1 MGSDDKRLAGI
12 VLEQVNTNSTT
23 GGSHVLGRDTGTLGK
38 AMAVVD
44 VIASSEQPMRFTEIL
59 EKCDQP
65 RGTLHRQIANLVE
78 EGLLTV
84 NPDHTYALGLTL
96 LRYASKAWAGNH
108 FRIIAEPHMQALH
121 AATGETV
128 HLGMLSGTKVIYVDK
143 VEGRQS
149 VRMYSQIGNASP
161 VYCTGIGKAAISTL
175 STEDLEALVKKIEF
189 HRFTAST
196 IADPKALLDEIEE
209 IRRSGISYDREE
221 HEAGIHC
228 VAAPIKP
235 IKGDT
240 NAGIS
245 VTGPV
250 YRVSTKMLEQWADQV
265 RETAHNIEEDLGTK
279 LGPRA

>member
-1 MGSDDKRLAGI
+1 MGST
-12 VLEQVNTNSTT
+12 LEQVSTAKSDSAEAS
-23 GGSHVLGRDTGTLGK
+23 GRRDTGTLGK
-38 AMAVVD
+38 AMSVLD
-44 VIASSEQPMRFTEIL
+44 VIASSEHPMRFTEIL
-59 EKCDQP
+59 DKCDQP

-84 NPDHTYALGLTL
+84 NHDHTYGLGLTL

-121 AATGETV
+121 DVTGETV

-175 STEDLEALVKKIEF
+175 SPECLQDLVQKIDF
-189 HRFTAST
+189 HKFTTNTLSG
-196 IADPKALLDEIEE
+196 PKALLAEIEE
-209 IRRSGISYDREE
+209 VRRNGIAFDREE

-235 IKGDT
+235 VKGDT
-240 NAGIS
+240 YAGIS

-250 YRVSTKMLEQWADQV
+250 YRVSTEMLEQWADQV
-265 RETAHNIEEDLGTK
+265 HETALNIEEDLGTK

>member
-1 MGSDDKRLAGI
+1 M
-12 VLEQVNTNSTT
+12 EQVKTAGAIDRIT
-23 GGSHVLGRDTGTLGK
+23 GVSRDTGTLGK
-38 AMAVVD
+38 AMAVLEV
-44 VIASSEQPMRFTEIL
+44 VASSEHPMRFTEIL
-59 EKCDQP
+59 DKCDQP

-84 NPDHTYALGLTL
+84 NPDHTYALGLVL

-108 FRIIAEPHMQALH
+108 FRIIAEPHMQLLH

-175 STEDLEALVKKIEF
+175 SREDLAALLQRIEF
-189 HRFTAST
+189 HKFTKST
-196 IADPKALLDEIEE
+196 IIGPKALLSEIED
-209 IRRSGISYDREE
+209 IKQSGIAFDREE

-235 IKGDT
+235 VKGGT

-250 YRVSTKMLEQWADQV
+250 YRVSTEMLEQWAEQV
-265 RETAHNIEEDLGTK
+265 RETAQNIEEDLATK